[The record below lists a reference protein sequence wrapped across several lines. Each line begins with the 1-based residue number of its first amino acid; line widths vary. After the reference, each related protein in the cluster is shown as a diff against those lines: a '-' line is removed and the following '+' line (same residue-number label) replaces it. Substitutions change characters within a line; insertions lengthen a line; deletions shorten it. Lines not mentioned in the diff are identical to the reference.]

1 MLSAP
6 VPVRADEPPGGNI
19 GKDLP
24 GFKLP
29 LTPAGE
35 AALQHN
41 LTTAPAVGS
50 SATRIVTMVR
60 QGQVGQLLASLPPA
74 RRGVVAEA
82 IRSAFA
88 AGLNDLLIVTAALAF
103 TGAVCALVLI
113 RSRDFVRTGRSPE
126 PPGASAAAAGTGAD
140 GTSRARSA

>member
-1 MLSAP
+1 
-6 VPVRADEPPGGNI
+6 
-19 GKDLP
+19 
-24 GFKLP
+24 
-29 LTPAGE
+29 
-35 AALQHN
+35 
-41 LTTAPAVGS
+41 
-50 SATRIVTMVR
+50 MVH

-113 RSRDFVRTGRSPE
+113 RPKDFVRTGRTQ
-126 PPGASAAAAGTGAD
+126 PPGASPADTGTGAD
-140 GTSRARSA
+140 STSPARSA